1 MALTGTQIFERRA
14 VDQENVHPSII
25 VVIEDSDT
33 AAHRFHDVAF
43 FKAAAGEMKINPCG
57 VSDICE
63 LRGGRRGCRCVPSG
77 RSFALARLLLR
88 RMECGG
94 GRRQEKKADN
104 PSCYSHTDVWGDHQW
119 TRPVAIPPDCR

>member
-33 AAHRFHDVAF
+33 AAHRFHDVTF
-43 FKAAAGEMKINPCG
+43 FKAATGEMKINAGG

-63 LRGGRRGCRCVPSG
+63 LRGGR
-77 RSFALARLLLR
+77 
-88 RMECGG
+88 
-94 GRRQEKKADN
+94 
-104 PSCYSHTDVWGDHQW
+104 
-119 TRPVAIPPDCR
+119 